1 MIQGFKPTRTKLSK
15 TNGSLKDENVRT
27 ELSRER
33 EREKEIEGGRKQNQ
47 KRKPLTKNNSVNI

>member
-33 EREKEIEGGRKQNQ
+33 ERERWRDREIEEAKSE
-47 KRKPLTKNNSVNI
+47 T

>member
-27 ELSRER
+27 ELSKERER
-33 EREKEIEGGRKQNQ
+33 ERESERWRDREIEEAKSE
-47 KRKPLTKNNSVNI
+47 T

>member
-27 ELSRER
+27 ELSKER
-33 EREKEIEGGRKQNQ
+33 ERESERWRDREIEEAKSE
-47 KRKPLTKNNSVNI
+47 T

>member
-1 MIQGFKPTRTKLSK
+1 MIQGFKPTITKLSK

-33 EREKEIEGGRKQNQ
+33 EREREEREGVREEAKSE
-47 KRKPLTKNNSVNI
+47 T

>member
-1 MIQGFKPTRTKLSK
+1 MIQGFKPTITKLSK

-33 EREKEIEGGRKQNQ
+33 EREEREGEREEAKSE
-47 KRKPLTKNNSVNI
+47 T

>member
-1 MIQGFKPTRTKLSK
+1 MIQGFKPTITKLSK

-33 EREKEIEGGRKQNQ
+33 EREREEKDSDEEGCSR
-47 KRKPLTKNNSVNI
+47 

>member
-1 MIQGFKPTRTKLSK
+1 MIQGFKPTITKLSK

-33 EREKEIEGGRKQNQ
+33 EREREGVREEAKSE
-47 KRKPLTKNNSVNI
+47 T